1 MNQEI
6 LKAKMNT
13 YYIHN
18 ILLYTESTV
27 LDTKTLLCFF
37 KIIYMF
43 IIYFWLCWVFV
54 DEQASLW
61 LGQAGDTL

>member
-13 YYIHN
+13 CYIQI
-18 ILLYTESTV
+18 ILLHTESTV
-27 LDTKTLLCFF
+27 LDTKTVLWFF
-37 KIIYMF
+37 KIIYLF

-54 DEQASLW
+54 DEQAFL
-61 LGQAGDTL
+61 